1 LTAKKQVEEG
11 AYPNIGKL
19 SENDIKLF
27 NNPDFQNIADTYSK
41 SAITPIREGKWRLLS
56 LANVDLYN
64 QEKANAFGTLNKVEN
79 IGRKEAIRTAILD
92 KNVEE
97 QGVLSKAGF
106 DKALYNTAWTALKAG
121 DFTANQTAA
130 AAQIATQLATAPFRG
145 GEAYTPEWTEN
156 IINNTDLFDNLTQ
169 QDSHFKLSIFKD
181 DKYIDRT
188 LPTGDIVKVQYTPEG
203 DILNAFGGGMEYTIN
218 NPEVMKWLANEMA
231 CK

>member
-1 LTAKKQVEEG
+1 L
-11 AYPNIGKL
+11 
-19 SENDIKLF
+19 
-27 NNPDFQNIADTYSK
+27 
-41 SAITPIREGKWRLLS
+41 EGKKRVLS
-56 LANVDLYN
+56 LANVDIYN
-64 QEKANAFGTLNKVEN
+64 EEKSNAFGTLNKVEN

-121 DFTANQTAA
+121 DFTVNQTAA
-130 AAQIATQLATAPFRG
+130 AAQIATQAVSGTFTG
-145 GEAYTPEWTEN
+145 KAYTPEWTEN
-156 IINNTDLFDNLTQ
+156 IINNTDLLDNLTQ

-188 LPTGDIVKVQYTPEG
+188 LPTGDVVKVQYTPEG

-218 NPEVMKWLANEMA
+218 NPEVMKWLAT
-231 CK
+231 